1 MHFAENLGL
10 QQLRRTTATEYY
22 WEQQKDEYSANARTH
37 ARTKSTKQ
45 TTKFE
50 CFKHDGTSNTL
61 VQVLDGN
68 LFEFTVTTV
77 YVK

>member
-37 ARTKSTKQ
+37 APNQPNKPQSSSALSMMARVIHWYR
-45 TTKFE
+45 
-50 CFKHDGTSNTL
+50 CW
-61 VQVLDGN
+61 
-68 LFEFTVTTV
+68 TVI
-77 YVK
+77 YLSLL